1 MKRFAKITAGL
12 LAAAILCGCEKI
24 PDASKSEPESSESV
38 SSQTSGGG
46 EFGLKDSFAPNEH
59 TVVNQSFTK
68 KYEAEKGAFN
78 GRAFDENGEELQNPD
93 KGGYVRLQKNQYLT
107 QVAMVTSSQFY
118 RVVISVRSEN
128 GAAIKLQLGDN
139 VEGAYTI
146 GKTTSEESGEDDYKL
161 YAVDHLYMS
170 AGMNSLKFIAESG
183 EADIDFV
190 IVENSEAV
198 DDANYKVGSACVSKN
213 ASSATTQLMMMF
225 SEYYGKLSF
234 TAQNVSCGSNAEID
248 AIFGETKRY
257 PAIRVSE
264 LSLALK
270 DDDHSKEVMKN
281 DLELAKSWDKD
292 GGICAYTWHWYSPNA
307 LRGTEVKLFDAENA
321 LGKAEP
327 EEMGMLD
334 DAAMELQLSNELIT
348 KDAVSIL
355 KDLDT
360 LAETLKTLD
369 DADIPV
375 LFEPIP
381 DGDAGLFW
389 WGKSAESYKTLWKL
403 AFVRLTQYN
412 GLKNLIWVWNN
423 SDFDFYPG
431 DDYVDIIGQ
440 SFYEKTNSS
449 FAGRFAAIAENNA
462 SERKMLAVTACA
474 SLPGVDFMWRDNA
487 MWLWTA
493 PDCGEYILDGA
504 GGGQFHLTEKY
515 TKRAAFRNAYNNKK
529 CVTRDELSEL
539 GY

>member
-1 MKRFAKITAGL
+1 MRRFAKITAAL

-24 PDASKSEPESSESV
+24 PDKSDSEPESLESAN
-38 SSQTSGGG
+38 SQTESAGS
-46 EFGLKDSFAPNEH
+46 GLKDSYAPGEH
-59 TVVNQSFTK
+59 TVVAQSFTK

-78 GRAFDENGEELQNPD
+78 GRAYDESGKELQNPD

-118 RVVISVRSEN
+118 RVVVSVRSES
-128 GAAIKLQLGDN
+128 GAALKLQLGDN
-139 VEGAYTI
+139 VEGAYTVS
-146 GKTTSEESGEDDYKL
+146 KTVSEESGGNDYKL

-170 AGMNSLKFIAESG
+170 AGMNSIKFICENG
-183 EADIDFV
+183 EADIDCV
-190 IVENSEAV
+190 VVENSEAV
-198 DDANYKVGSACVSKN
+198 DEANYKVGSACAAKN
-213 ASSATTQLMMMF
+213 ASSRATQLMMTL

-248 AIFGETKRY
+248 AVYGETKRY

-270 DDDHSKEVMKN
+270 DDEHSKEVMKN
-281 DLELAKSWDKD
+281 DLDLAKAWDKD

-307 LRGTEVKLFDAENA
+307 LRGTELKLFDAESA
-321 LGKAEP
+321 LEKSDP

-334 DAAMELQLSNELIT
+334 DESMELQLENGFIT
-348 KDAVSIL
+348 QDGAAIL

-369 DADIPV
+369 DADIPI

-389 WGKSAESYKTLWKL
+389 WGKSAESYKTLWRL
-403 AFVRLTQYN
+403 TFVRLTQYH

-423 SDFDFYPG
+423 SDFDYYPG
-431 DDYVDIIGQ
+431 DDQVDIIGQ

-449 FAGRFAAIAENNA
+449 FAGQFAAIAENNA
-462 SERKMLAVTACA
+462 SGRKMLAVTACA
-474 SLPGVDFMWRDNA
+474 SLPSVDFMWRDNA

-493 PDCGEYILDGA
+493 PDCGEYVLDNE
-504 GGGQFHLTEKY
+504 GGEVKLTEKY
-515 TKRAAFRNAYNNKK
+515 TKRAAFRNVYNNEK
-529 CVTRDELSEL
+529 CVTRDELSAL